1 MSSPNPNPNPS
12 RPSRRCVSS
21 PAARRRS
28 SSCRHHL
35 PCSYH
40 VVTTCLPCAYH
51 VLTMYLPCRSCSSG
65 TTTHY
70 VLTMYLPR
78 AYYALTMHSP
88 RRCVRVAGLCAQQ
101 PRDAPLRRA
110 RRGDAHPCLQPVG
123 TLACNLRHAT
133 CNPTH
138 RACNPIHPACH
149 PMCSACNPIHTT
161 CNPMCPAC
169 NPMCPGQAHGLLR
182 LRCRQLVRTQPATS
196 PASQLRPLNRV
207 WCQPATPPYRVR
219 LLLTTI
225 FPHYTPSGTPPP
237 ASQLRPLPASYAPFK
252 GMVPASYTPL

>member
-88 RRCVRVAGLCAQQ
+88 RRCVRVAGLRAQQ

-110 RRGDAHPCLQPVG
+110 RRGDAHPCLQPLG
-123 TLACNLRHAT
+123 AQPATL
-133 CNPTH
+133 
-138 RACNPIHPACH
+138 
-149 PMCSACNPIHTT
+149 
-161 CNPMCPAC
+161 
-169 NPMCPGQAHGLLR
+169 G
-182 LRCRQLVRTQPATS
+182 TQPATLCAQ
-196 PASQLRPLNRV
+196 PATPCAQVKHTVYSDFDVDNWYVPSQLRPLPASYTPLNRV

-219 LLLTTI
+219 LLTHRLPSPHT
-225 FPHYTPSGTPPP
+225 PQVRLPSLHPLHYTPSGTSRSRMAVSPRSV
-237 ASQLRPLPASYAPFK
+237 SQVSK
-252 GMVPASYTPL
+252 